1 MIEMT
6 TVKNVF
12 LIGFSILILNWV
24 GRAVNWVWFKPKRL
38 EKYLK
43 KQGFSGNSYR
53 ILMGDM
59 RESNQMDQVAHSLP
73 LPLTADFVPRMMP
86 FIHHTVLNHGCSL
99 YSLSSSFVFFFC
111 RSSQIG
117 SNSVASKFF
126 KPDILW
132 WYCSRM
138 VVTLCA
144 CGEGTESILPAIN
157 SSCKVMLEE
166 WEKLASAEGT
176 VELDSWNYCHDLTR
190 NMLARASFGD
200 SYKDGTK
207 SFEIQQEQID
217 LGLQALRSVYIPG
230 SKYLPTKF
238 NKRLRETERDIRAI
252 FKDMIET
259 KEKEIK
265 RGRANDKNSDLLCSI
280 MDSNAKQIKQHG
292 PDSGLSLDDLIDD
305 CKAFYLAGQH
315 ATSSLFVWTLVA
327 LSQHQDW
334 QDKARDEISQAFGNN
349 EPDFE
354 GLSHLKV
361 VSMILHE
368 VLRLYS
374 PAYFTSRITE
384 QEVKLERFSLPEGVV
399 ITIPMLLV
407 HHDPDLWGDDVKLF
421 KPERFINGVASATKG
436 RLSFLPFSSGP
447 RTCIGQNFSMLQA
460 KLFVAMVLQRFSVE
474 LSPSYT
480 HAPFPAITTVPQHGA
495 HLIIRKV

>member
-1 MIEMT
+1 MMEMII
-6 TVKNVF
+6 TVRKVI

-24 GRAVNWVWFKPKRL
+24 WRAVNWVWLRPKRL

-73 LPLTADFVPRMMP
+73 LPLSADFLPRMMP
-86 FIHHTVLNHGCSL
+86 FLHHTVLNHGKKCFTWYGPYPNVIVMDPETLREIMSRHEL
-99 YSLSSSFVFFFC
+99 FPKPK
-111 RSSQIG
+111 IG
-117 SNSVASKFF
+117 SHNHVFLSGLLNHEGPKWSKHRS
-126 KPDILW
+126 ILNPAF
-132 WYCSRM
+132 RIDN
-138 VVTLCA
+138 LK
-144 CGEGTESILPAIN
+144 SILPAFN
-157 SSCKVMLEE
+157 SSCKEMLEE
-166 WEKLASAEGT
+166 WEKLASAKGT
-176 VELDSWNYCHDLTR
+176 VELDSWTYCHDLTR

-200 SYKDGTK
+200 FYIDGIK
-207 SFEIQQEQID
+207 IFEIQQEQID
-217 LGLQALRSVYIPG
+217 LGLQAIRSVYIPG
-230 SKYLPTKF
+230 SKFLPTKF
-238 NKRLRETERDIRAI
+238 NKRLRETERDMRAM
-252 FKDMIET
+252 FKAMIET

-265 RGRANDKNSDLLCSI
+265 SGRA
-280 MDSNAKQIKQHG
+280 
-292 PDSGLSLDDLIDD
+292 
-305 CKAFYLAGQH
+305 GQNV
-315 ATSSLFVWTLVA
+315 TSSLFVWTLVA

-334 QDKARDEISQAFGNN
+334 QNKARDEISQAFGNN

-354 GLSHLKV
+354 GLGHLKV
-361 VSMILHE
+361 VTMILHE

-374 PAYFTSRITE
+374 PAYFTCRITK

-407 HHDPDLWGDDVKLF
+407 HHDPDLWGDDVKQF
-421 KPERFINGVASATKG
+421 KPERFVNGVASATKG

-480 HAPFPAITTVPQHGA
+480 HAPFPAATTFPQHGA
-495 HLIIRKV
+495 HLIIRKVSI